1 VIFNAARSAL
11 LVMAAASAAATL
23 YVGAYQIRAVRVL
36 KCPLFRHGC
45 EAVADAPSARPWGIP
60 DGFLAAGLYAM
71 LMVLAVVDRHTGWLH
86 FVTRGLAILA
96 MLANIVGV
104 YDMYRLGSFCFYCV
118 LTTVLSPFL
127 VWMAFWI

>member
-1 VIFNAARSAL
+1 MFNAARIAL
-11 LVMAAASAAATL
+11 LVIAAASAVAMV
-23 YVGAYQIRAVRVL
+23 YVGAYQIRAVPVL
-36 KCPLFRHGC
+36 KCPLFRRGC
-45 EAVADAPSARPWGIP
+45 EAVADAPFARPWGLP

-71 LMVLAVVDRHTGWLH
+71 LLVFAVADRYIGWLH

-96 MLANIVGV
+96 MLANMVGV

-127 VWMAFWI
+127 VWMAFLI